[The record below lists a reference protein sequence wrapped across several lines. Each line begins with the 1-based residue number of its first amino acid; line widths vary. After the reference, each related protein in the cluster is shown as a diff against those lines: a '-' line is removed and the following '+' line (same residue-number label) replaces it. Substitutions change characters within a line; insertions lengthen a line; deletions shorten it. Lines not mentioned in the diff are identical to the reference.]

1 MVTLRV
7 SRLEF
12 SFSISDLIRKN
23 EVFEEK
29 MAANLGRRF
38 ARVSGDFN
46 LQHLFAW
53 TARLAGFK
61 QTIVHGQW
69 TIARCL
75 AHLQSSGNA
84 LQ

>member
-1 MVTLRV
+1 MVALRV
-7 SRLEF
+7 DRLES
-12 SFSISDLIRKN
+12 SFFISDLIRKN

-69 TIARCL
+69 TMGRCV
-75 AHLQSSGNA
+75 AHLQSSGNV